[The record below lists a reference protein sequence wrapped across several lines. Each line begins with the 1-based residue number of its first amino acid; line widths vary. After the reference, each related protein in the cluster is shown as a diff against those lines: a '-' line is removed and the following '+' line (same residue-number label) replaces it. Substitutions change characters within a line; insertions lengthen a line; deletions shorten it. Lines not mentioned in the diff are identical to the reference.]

1 MNRFELRLPSGVSH
15 KEPEKVLQTERS
27 RLAFSTG
34 ILHVSSKFHARQ
46 VELKDWSL
54 PKHE

>member
-27 RLAFSTG
+27 RLTFSTG
-34 ILHVSSKFHARQ
+34 ILHVSSKFHATSQ
-46 VELKDWSL
+46 TQGLEPS
-54 PKHE
+54 